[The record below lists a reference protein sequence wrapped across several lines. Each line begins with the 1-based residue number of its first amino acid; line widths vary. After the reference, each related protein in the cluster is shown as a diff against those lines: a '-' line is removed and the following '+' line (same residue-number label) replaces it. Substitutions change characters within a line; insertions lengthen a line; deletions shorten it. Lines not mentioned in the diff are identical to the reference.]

1 MADDRQDLNLHGE
14 TFATSPEEWGP
25 SIRCALSG
33 AEENSS
39 QWVKAMM
46 DSLFTVV
53 NGEMSMNS
61 GKDNYVQYQSSE
73 EIFP

>member
-1 MADDRQDLNLHGE
+1 
-14 TFATSPEEWGP
+14 
-25 SIRCALSG
+25 
-33 AEENSS
+33 
-39 QWVKAMM
+39 M